1 MLKKSVIS
9 FLLFFQTFCIYAT
22 NYTISGYITDQK
34 TGETLISASLFDK
47 ISQKGAVSNNFGYYS
62 LTIPSGEV
70 DLQYSYVGYQK
81 ESRKFILNKDTVIHI
96 RMNSSIELKEVTVTG
111 ENQRESGVHGSQI
124 GAVEIPVSLIKSIPA
139 LFGET
144 DVLKALQLLPGVKA
158 GTEGSAG
165 LYIRG
170 GGPDENL
177 LLLDGIPV
185 YNVNHMFGFFSVF
198 NADAIKN
205 VTLYKGNFPA
215 RFGGRLSSVVDIRMN
230 DGNDKEFHGNASIGL
245 ISSKINLEGPIIK
258 EKTTFNLSFRRTYAD
273 VLTQPLIRTI
283 SKQNGNTGN
292 SSAGYYFYDLN
303 AKISH
308 KISNNDRLF
317 LSFYSGDDVIYANIV
332 DKYSYD
338 SNINQTSKLKMDWS
352 WGNLISAL
360 KWNHV
365 LSSKLFLNTT
375 AAYTRYRFNM
385 GIGTSN
391 DQKILDPPS
400 QTSDNIS
407 LGYRSGIEDYSVK
420 ADLDYTPGSGHDV
433 KFGGSFTNHTFR
445 PGVSV
450 AKMSSTGQGNVSQM
464 DTTIGDKNVY
474 SNETMLYAEDNIS
487 LGTFIKAN
495 IGLHYSTFIVQ
506 NQFYNSLQPRLSMRF
521 LISDKL
527 SFKAG
532 YASMSQY
539 IHLLSNSSIS
549 LPTDLW
555 VPVTKR
561 ITPMKSKQVS
571 AGFYYN
577 LLDKIDLS
585 VEGYYKSMDNLIEYR
600 DGASFLGSGTGWE
613 DKVYMGRGWAYGIEF
628 LAQRSFGKTTGWLG
642 YTWSKSERL
651 FDRPGQ
657 EINFGEVFPAKYDR
671 RHDVSLTMTHK
682 FSERFDLSGTWV
694 FSTGNCGTLALQDYK
709 GNVTPGK
716 NDSGA
721 DQNGTP
727 LAYISSRNNYRL
739 NPYHRMDIGVNFH
752 KQLKHGIRTWNLSV
766 YNAYNQ
772 LNPFMVY
779 PTTKGTYNEATQ
791 TYTERKT
798 LTQISIFPLI
808 PSISYNYKF

>member
-9 FLLFFQTFCIYAT
+9 FLLFFQTFCIFAA

-34 TGETLISASLFDK
+34 SGETLISASLFDK
-47 ISQKGAVSNNFGYYS
+47 ISLKGAVSNNFGYYS
-62 LTIPSGEV
+62 ITIPSGEV
-70 DLQYSYVGYQK
+70 DLNYSYVGYQK
-81 ESRKFILNKDTVIHI
+81 ENRKFILNKDTVIYI
-96 RMNSSIELKEVTVTG
+96 QMNTSLELKEITVTG
-111 ENQRESGVHGSQI
+111 NNQRETGVHGSQM
-124 GAVEIPVSLIKSIPA
+124 GAIEIPVSLIKSIPA

-158 GTEGSAG
+158 GAEGSAG
-165 LYIRG
+165 LYVRG

-185 YNVNHMFGFFSVF
+185 YNINHMFGFFSVF

-273 VLTQPLIRTI
+273 ILTQPFIMAT
-283 SKQNGNTGN
+283 SKQNGNSGS

-338 SNINQTSKLKMDWS
+338 NNVYQTSKLKMDWS

-375 AAYTRYRFNM
+375 VAYTRYRFNM
-385 GIGTSN
+385 GIGTS
-391 DQKILDPPS
+391 DTQKTLDPPS

-407 LGYRSGIEDYSVK
+407 LGYRSGIEDFSVK
-420 ADLDYTPGSGHDV
+420 ADMDYSPGSGHDI
-433 KFGGSFTNHTFR
+433 KFGASFTNHMFR

-450 AKMSSTGQGNVSQM
+450 AKMSTTGMGAPTQM
-464 DTTIGDKNVY
+464 DTTIGNKNVY

-495 IGLHYSTFIVQ
+495 IGLHYSTFIVE

-561 ITPMKSKQVS
+561 ITPEKSKQVS

-600 DGASFLGSGTGWE
+600 DGASFLGSSTGWE

-671 RHDVSLTMTHK
+671 RHDVSITMSHK
-682 FSERFDLSGTWV
+682 FSDRFDLSGTWV
-694 FSTGNCGTLALQDYK
+694 YSTGNCGTLALQDYK
-709 GNVTPGK
+709 GNVIPDK
-716 NDSGA
+716 NDIPTDRGGS
-721 DQNGTP
+721 T
-727 LAYISSRNNYRL
+727 LTYVSSRNNYRM
-739 NPYHRMDIGVNFH
+739 NPYHRMDIGINFH

-779 PTTKGTYNEATQ
+779 PTSKGTYNEATQ